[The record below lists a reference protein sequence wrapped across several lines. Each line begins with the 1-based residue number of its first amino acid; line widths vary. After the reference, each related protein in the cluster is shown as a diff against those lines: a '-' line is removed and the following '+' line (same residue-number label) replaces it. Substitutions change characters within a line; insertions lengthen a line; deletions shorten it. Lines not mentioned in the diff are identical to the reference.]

1 MDLTNAT
8 YKRTTALFFWLM
20 FHFKTSQNYAGFS
33 QQHSYV
39 AFFLIYIQLC
49 LLPQKVIHKFNGIA
63 YEKCSSECLAH
74 KKHYRNVDSS
84 YS

>member
-39 AFFLIYIQLC
+39 AFF
-49 LLPQKVIHKFNGIA
+49 
-63 YEKCSSECLAH
+63 
-74 KKHYRNVDSS
+74 
-84 YS
+84 